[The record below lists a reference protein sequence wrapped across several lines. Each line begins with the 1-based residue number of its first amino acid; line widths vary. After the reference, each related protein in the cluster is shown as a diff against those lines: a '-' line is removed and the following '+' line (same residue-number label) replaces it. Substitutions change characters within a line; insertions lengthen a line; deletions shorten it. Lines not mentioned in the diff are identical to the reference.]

1 MFHDIRDRVRIRRRV
16 LGIAST
22 LLLMTSAQS
31 QESLRVV
38 SGTLRNGVAPEMM
51 VETWMRERIEAA
63 YGDWQADFLRL
74 QKDGGW
80 EAHNRALRAALL
92 ESIGGLPERTPLNA
106 RVTGTVER
114 PGFRVEKILL
124 ESQPGFHVTANLYL
138 PDSERFAPPYAG
150 VLVPC
155 GHAIEAKAHHEY
167 QSMGALLALNGFVGL
182 VFDPLD
188 QSERMQFQKEDGS
201 RPYYGTHMHMQ
212 EGDVA
217 ILMGEGI
224 IRTFIWDGLRAL
236 DYLES
241 RPEVDP
247 DRLAVTGNSGGGTQ
261 TSFLFALDERLKV
274 AVPSCYVHLLNR
286 QLYDSMGDAEQ
297 MIHGQLAIG
306 LEHPSFYL
314 MRAPAPVKI
323 LASTNDFFQIDAVWE
338 GFRFIKRRY
347 TDLGF
352 SERADILENNQG
364 HNYDK
369 TQREAAVRW
378 INLWLNGDNSAIV
391 EPELALFSEQ
401 ELRVTPTGQVLD
413 LDGARSV
420 FDLFREKL
428 EALRPVRDRTWN
440 ESSPADQR
448 KTVRAVVG
456 IREMADLLLPEVH
469 DLGSTDHGDYTR
481 RRILL
486 ETEEGLFLPVVEL
499 VPRHPSAQPPLI
511 VVGPEGAARSVEPG
525 SPLEQA
531 ARQGGRIV
539 AVDIRGT
546 GETRQTGQ
554 TVQGDFFGFDQEDA
568 YGAYLLGES
577 FLGMRVEDILRAVR
591 YVVDAGEGAAASVDL
606 QAEGQIGVAALHA
619 AFLEPDLIGRTTIR
633 GSIESWEDILV
644 RERSFHQLANT
655 VQGVLL
661 VYDLPFMEEGL
672 GDRVSLVLP
681 VNSVG
686 FVNLP
691 EDAPLPEGYTD
702 PVEPGLVGTFYGNAQ
717 FLNPQGEYPIEQLS
731 LHYDN
736 AVDRRGNDWGGIWKG
751 WVLGP
756 VNGRVA
762 FDVESDQATTLIIDG
777 TTLIG
782 PEDLTGQ
789 AATELEMIAGKPYA
803 IEVRFQLPSGGIGFF
818 DIRWSWEG
826 KGPEIIGRNALRHSE
841 AQATEVRKAWR

>member
-1 MFHDIRDRVRIRRRV
+1 
-16 LGIAST
+16 
-22 LLLMTSAQS
+22 MTSAQS
-31 QESLRVV
+31 QESLTVV
-38 SGTLRNGVAPEMM
+38 SGTLPNGVAPERM
-51 VETWMRERIEAA
+51 VETWMRERIKAA

-74 QKDGGW
+74 QKEGGW
-80 EAHNRALRAALL
+80 EAHHRVLREALL

-188 QSERMQFQKEDGS
+188 QSERMQFQREDGS

-212 EGDVA
+212 EGVAA
-217 ILMGEGI
+217 ILLGEGL
-224 IRTFIWDGLRAL
+224 IRTFIWDGMRAL

-274 AVPSCYVHLLNR
+274 AAPSCYVHLLNR

-297 MIHGQLAIG
+297 MIYAQLAIG

-323 LASTNDFFQIDAVWE
+323 LASTHDFFPIDAVWE

-347 TDLGF
+347 TDLGY
-352 SERADILENNQG
+352 SERADILENNEG
-364 HNYDK
+364 HNYDR
-369 TQREAAVRW
+369 TQREAAIRW
-378 INLWLNGDNSAIV
+378 INLWLNADNSAIV

-428 EALRPVRDRTWN
+428 EALRPERDRTWN

-448 KTVRAVVG
+448 KAVRAVVG
-456 IREMADLLLPEVH
+456 IREMADLPLPEVH

-511 VVGPEGAARSVEPG
+511 VVGPDGAARSVETG
-525 SPLEQA
+525 SLLEHE
-531 ARQGGRIV
+531 ARLGRRIV

-554 TVQGDFFGFDQEDA
+554 NLQGDFFGFDQEDV

-577 FLGMRVEDILRAVR
+577 FLGLRVEDILRAVR
-591 YVVDAGEGAAASVDL
+591 YVAAGGEGAAAAVDL

-655 VQGVLL
+655 VQGVLR
-661 VYDLPFMEEGL
+661 VYDLPFLKEGL

-681 VNSVG
+681 VDSLG
-686 FVNLP
+686 FVDLP
-691 EDAPLPEGYTD
+691 EGAPLPEGYTD

-717 FLNPQGEYPIEQLS
+717 FLNPQGEYAIERLS

-736 AVDRRGNDWGGIWKG
+736 AVDRRGNDWAGIWEG
-751 WVLGP
+751 FLVGP
-756 VNGRVA
+756 VDGRVA
-762 FDVESDQATTLIIDG
+762 FEVESDQVTTLIIDG
-777 TTLIG
+777 RTLIG
-782 PEDLTGQ
+782 PEDLPG
-789 AATELEMIAGKPYA
+789 AATAELGMEAGKPYP
-803 IEVRFQLPSGGIGFF
+803 IEVRFQLPSGGLGFF

-826 KGPEIIGRNALRHSE
+826 RPPEVIGRSALRHSE
-841 AQATEVRKAWR
+841 AQAAGIRKAWR